1 MPWMRV
7 AIGVGASGL
16 MAGVAGMVAWIDN
29 GSHYFELAVAL
40 ASAGFL
46 TLVACVLTRVFGS
59 SHGSQDDAFR
69 RGRSMG
75 YDAGFLEGHRT
86 ARPVVVPLHGL
97 DRDVDPD
104 LEVPSHDIDD
114 VDEVDTPAT
123 TMALWRR
130 EPMVGSRTSAK
141 DRIVGWAVASRI
153 PLVVGALGLAVV
165 GVLVANALASTRVPG
180 AALPLTPAKGI
191 AQAAQTPGG
200 TPPLMTKPGHSAWSV
215 ATGGRMTLAVSGAG
229 GLAPVV
235 PGVAG
240 VSPAV
245 PVSGAAVAQPV
256 MAMSSV
262 PGVAVVAPSTVYSP
276 PATAPVA
283 APVTAPSAPTTIA
296 VVPVVAA
303 PAVPLTAAQQTAAD
317 ALAAAN
323 LTKANA
329 LSAANLTAAN
339 ALSAANLTAANA
351 AAAAAETARVAA
363 AAAEATKLQASA
375 AAYAVAHPGG

>member
-7 AIGVGASGL
+7 AIGVGAGGL

-86 ARPVVVPLHGL
+86 ARPVVVPLHGT

-104 LEVPSHDIDD
+104 LDVPSHDIDD

-130 EPMVGSRTSAK
+130 DPMAGSRTSAK
-141 DRIVGWAVASRI
+141 DRVVGWVVAGRI

-215 ATGGRMTLAVSGAG
+215 ANGGRMTLAVSGAG
-229 GLAPVV
+229 GLAPAAAD
-235 PGVAG
+235 VAG
-240 VSPAV
+240 VSAARL
-245 PVSGAAVAQPV
+245 VSGAAVGQPV

-276 PATAPVA
+276 AATAPVI
-283 APVTAPSAPTTIA
+283 APSAPTTIP

-303 PAVPLTAAQQTAAD
+303 PAAPLTAAQQTAAD